1 MDGLDI
7 ALSVGG
13 GGGYLSGVG
22 FVVMGDSSPSA
33 ISVCSEQFCCFLLH
47 Y

>member
-7 ALSVGG
+7 ALSARGG
-13 GGGYLSGVG
+13 GDLSGVG
-22 FVVMGDSSPSA
+22 LVVMGDSSPSA
-33 ISVCSEQFCCFLLH
+33 FSVCSEQFCCFLLH